1 MSERIKEPLSEC
13 QHHCQYVD
21 HLGAQ
26 CEAAAGS
33 SGLCFWHDPNTDK
46 SGEDIASRLEQYAA
60 QGGML
65 HGLALQHANLEG
77 VNLVKRHS
85 KTGYDLTA
93 CDFYR
98 ANLRGAHLFNASI
111 CKGSLMKADLTGA
124 NIHCVH
130 LEECNLLGVKL
141 IKAKIDNVKIG
152 KKLLQEQR
160 AEQALKENDL
170 NSAWDN
176 YEQAEEI
183 YRDLRKASEQ
193 QGLFTLAGPFLQQ
206 ELKMRRYQM
215 PKWSFARLF
224 SKTVDLFCGY
234 GEDPLRVVL
243 FSILLI
249 IVSAIFYFIFG
260 ISFAGEIVS
269 FNVNHSIM
277 ENFISLL
284 ECLYY
289 SVVTFTTLGYGDFTP
304 IGLSRGMAAI
314 EAFTGSFTIALFVVV
329 FVKKMTR

>member
-1 MSERIKEPLSEC
+1 MSNNTAMATR
-13 QHHCQYVD
+13 QQHCQYHD
-21 HLGAQ
+21 HLGNR
-26 CEAAAGS
+26 CDEPAGA
-33 SGLCFWHDPNTDK
+33 SGLCFWHDPKTDK
-46 SGEDIASRLEQYAA
+46 SGDDIAKRLEAFA
-60 QGGML
+60 ERGGML
-65 HGLALQHANLEG
+65 HGLALQRANLAG

-85 KTGYDLTA
+85 RSGYDLTS

-98 ANLRGAHLFNASI
+98 ANLRGAHLFSASI
-111 CKGSLMKADLTGA
+111 CKGSLMKADLTEA

-141 IKAKIDNVKIG
+141 LKAKIDNIKIG

-160 AEQALKENDL
+160 AEQALRDHDL
-170 NSAWDN
+170 ATAWDN

-193 QGLFTLAGPFLQQ
+193 QGLFSLAGPFLQQ
-206 ELKMRRYQM
+206 ELTMRRYQM

-249 IVSAIFYFIFG
+249 LVSAVFYFFFG
-260 ISFAGEIVS
+260 ISFAGEIVAFNSQHS
-269 FNVNHSIM
+269 FS

-304 IGLSRGMAAI
+304 VGLSRGMAAI